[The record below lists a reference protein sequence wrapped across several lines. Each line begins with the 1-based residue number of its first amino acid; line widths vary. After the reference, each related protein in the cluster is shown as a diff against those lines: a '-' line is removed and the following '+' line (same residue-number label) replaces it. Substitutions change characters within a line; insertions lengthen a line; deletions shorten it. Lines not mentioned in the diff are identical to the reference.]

1 VRLQVLIP
9 AVENAIAGNAFRPGD
24 VFKTRKGCTSR
35 SATPMPRAASSCA
48 TRWPTR
54 RGQARA
60 DDRLATLTGRAR
72 VALGPQLPALFCRRM
87 DLARELVDRAW
98 RCTTRCGTCR
108 CGGLPRRHRKRH
120 RRHRQHRQ
128 GPMAGAITAALFLDD
143 FVPAD
148 MDWLHLDLFAWN
160 DTPRPGR
167 PAGGEAQTLRT
178 LGDVLTATATEV
190 SRAGR
195 TGLYDVM
202 VVNQRG
208 VRVAAFRGR
217 SHALAGRKIVASLPT
232 ARELQA
238 RGEVPPPDSSRP
250 QRPA

>member
-1 VRLQVLIP
+1 MNPGAIDPSSDAVTEAVTDLQALAR
-9 AVENAIAGNAFRPGD
+9 AV
-24 VFKTRKGCTSR
+24 
-35 SATPMPRAASSCA
+35 RAAMAQQDPVGAHLGWEVQTVGPDCA
-48 TRWPTR
+48 TVQMVVRPDMLN
-54 RGQARA
+54 GLGVCHGGV
-60 DDRLATLTGRAR
+60 LATLADATFALACNAGNEAT
-72 VALGPQLPALFCRRM
+72 VAAGFDIALLAPAQ
-87 DLARELVDRAW
+87 A
-98 RCTTRCGTCR
+98 
-108 CGGLPRRHRKRH
+108 
-120 RRHRQHRQ
+120 
-128 GPMAGAITAALFLDD
+128 
-143 FVPAD
+143 
-148 MDWLHLDLFAWN
+148 
-160 DTPRPGR
+160 
-167 PAGGEAQTLRT
+167 
-178 LGDVLTATATEV
+178 GDVLTATATEV

>member
-1 VRLQVLIP
+1 MNPGAIDPLADSAP
-9 AVENAIAGNAFRPGD
+9 DAIADLQSLAQAVRVAMGQHDPVGTHLGWAVQAVGPG
-24 VFKTRKGCTSR
+24 
-35 SATPMPRAASSCA
+35 SATVQMKVRPDMLNGLGVCH
-48 TRWPTR
+48 
-54 RGQARA
+54 GGV
-60 DDRLATLTGRAR
+60 LATLADATFALACNAGNEAT
-72 VALGPQLPALFCRRM
+72 VAAGFDIALLAPAQ
-87 DLARELVDRAW
+87 A
-98 RCTTRCGTCR
+98 
-108 CGGLPRRHRKRH
+108 
-120 RRHRQHRQ
+120 
-128 GPMAGAITAALFLDD
+128 
-143 FVPAD
+143 
-148 MDWLHLDLFAWN
+148 
-160 DTPRPGR
+160 
-167 PAGGEAQTLRT
+167 
-178 LGDVLTATATEV
+178 GDVLTATATEV